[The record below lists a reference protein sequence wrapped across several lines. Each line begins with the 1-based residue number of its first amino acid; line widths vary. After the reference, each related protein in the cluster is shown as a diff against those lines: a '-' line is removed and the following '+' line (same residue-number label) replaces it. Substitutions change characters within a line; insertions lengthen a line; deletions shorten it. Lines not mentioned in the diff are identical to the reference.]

1 MSAVLQPTDTPSTV
15 GTTPPAPPEDD
26 KNDDAANK
34 KKKSD
39 PIEAAKRLAE
49 SRERLRQWMIDP
61 DGRQEARR
69 LRAAATGRPV
79 GEDSLLDRLRGHPV
93 VGVAVEMANSWW
105 TRHPLHPV
113 ASFAEDAVRE
123 HVAPVVRR
131 HPLAVVSGAFAV
143 GALVVWFRPWRLLS
157 GTARAAGSASSV
169 LLKIL
174 GSVPVASLLAAFTA
188 AAKSRSN
195 DDDDDEERT
204 AERNE
209 AVAAQAHDEAVA
221 AEAQA
226 HDEALAPLAG
236 MPDVSPYPQ
245 DTKTVH

>member
-1 MSAVLQPTDTPSTV
+1 MSAVLQPTDTPSTAS
-15 GTTPPAPPEDD
+15 TAPPRPDDD
-26 KNDDAANK
+26 KKDDAPK
-34 KKKSD
+34 KKAD

-61 DGRQEARR
+61 DGRHEARR

-79 GEDSLLDRLRGHPV
+79 GKDSLLERLRGHPV
-93 VGVAVEMANSWW
+93 VGVAAEMANNWW

-113 ASFAEDAVRE
+113 ASLAENAVRE

-131 HPLAVVSGAFAV
+131 HPLAVVSGAFAL

-157 GTARAAGSASSV
+157 GTARAAGSASHV
-169 LLKIL
+169 LLKVL
-174 GSVPVASLLAAFTA
+174 GSLPVASLLAAFAA
-188 AAKSRSN
+188 AAKTHA
-195 DDDDDEERT
+195 DDDEDKRP
-204 AERNE
+204 
-209 AVAAQAHDEAVA
+209 QPDDEAAAAAA

-236 MPDVSPYPQ
+236 MPEITPYPQ
-245 DTKTVH
+245 ETKTVH